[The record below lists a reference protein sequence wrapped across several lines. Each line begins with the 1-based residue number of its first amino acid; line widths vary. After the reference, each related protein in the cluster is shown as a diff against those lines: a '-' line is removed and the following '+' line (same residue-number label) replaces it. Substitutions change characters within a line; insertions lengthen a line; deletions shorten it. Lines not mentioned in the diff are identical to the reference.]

1 MEETRLYAF
10 VSLLKLHDDYY
21 WGRCNFWFL
30 VFWDLIKRILCVVLV
45 GYMQGSLMFQSTHS
59 PEKMLCFC
67 NRTPFITTYFYNCS
81 KQRWLKEQSPFQSQ
95 GERTRSFPSI
105 LVKSV
110 HLSPSFFPTPKV
122 FFWSS
127 KNATRHQPSRKRT
140 EIPLR
145 PSWSCKAL
153 DPEDACPT
161 ALTQAGVPGTFFW
174 FPGEGSEWGFWGWF
188 NEVAKKGAFS
198 FNDFCLDVHLFC
210 EGFHGF

>member
-1 MEETRLYAF
+1 MLFWLGTCRVLLCFNPHIPPKKCCVFAIEHP
-10 VSLLKLHDDYY
+10 SLLH
-21 WGRCNFWFL
+21 
-30 VFWDLIKRILCVVLV
+30 ISITVVNKD
-45 GYMQGSLMFQSTHS
+45 G
-59 PEKMLCFC
+59 EK
-67 NRTPFITTYFYNCS
+67 NNPPFRAKVNY
-81 KQRWLKEQSPFQSQ
+81 
-95 GERTRSFPSI
+95 RSFPSI

-127 KNATRHQPSRKRT
+127 KNATRHQPSRKRA

-174 FPGEGSEWGFWGWF
+174 FPVEGSEWGFWGWF
-188 NEVAKKGAFS
+188 NEVAKKGGFS